1 MFAAILGALAALAW
15 GAWLLRKSRY
25 RAVFRIPAQRNDRC
39 VSRGPHRTIALP
51 AGPHAIDLPAAEY
64 GHDVTALLAL
74 DLASSRAGCLFDPYI
89 EVTSAGQSYRQY
101 FERAVAGTR
110 YLNLSPVLQ
119 RAGGNNARTI
129 ALRGVHLRWKVP
141 AQLLLFDPPAA
152 TAGDTLIVA
161 PHSDDAEIA
170 AFGWYAQR
178 RSWIVTVT
186 GGERSPTD
194 LSPMPSPAEEQMRW
208 LALLRTH
215 DSFTIPELGGVPRQ
229 RCLNLAFPDARL
241 KQLHDNPTDSFA
253 IGCQRTLAR
262 SVLRMGN
269 SLPHLRHGGAHCT
282 WRDLVEELRWILE
295 TVRPRTL
302 LCPHPLVDPH
312 HDHVYTAV
320 ALAAALRASA
330 HRPEVVLLYVVHAN
344 EAPLYPFGAGAS
356 AVSLPPWQQT
366 EWIADSIYSH
376 PLSETMR
383 LAKYFAVEAA
393 HDLRAYP
400 DENPRTLRQLKA
412 LLWRELSGFVS
423 GLGVHPTD
431 FRRRAARANEIYYVV
446 SAEGL
451 LQLAQRAA
459 YPLADTAQSMH
470 RQLA

>member
-1 MFAAILGALAALAW
+1 MVTAILGALAALAW
-15 GAWLLRKSRY
+15 CVWLLRRRRY
-25 RAVFRIPAQRNDRC
+25 RAVFRIPARRNDQCACRE
-39 VSRGPHRTIALP
+39 PHQTIVLS
-51 AGPHAIDLPAAEY
+51 AGRHAIDLPAAAY
-64 GHDVTALLAL
+64 GHHVTALLTL
-74 DLASSRAGCLFDPYI
+74 DVASTGASRLFDPYI
-89 EVTSAGQSYRQY
+89 EVASEGMNYRQY

-110 YLNLSPVLQ
+110 YLNLSPLLQ
-119 RAGGNNARTI
+119 RAGDKAAGTI
-129 ALRGVHLRWKVP
+129 ALRGVHMHWQAP
-141 AQLLLFDPPAA
+141 ASLLLFEPPAIGD
-152 TAGDTLIVA
+152 GDTLIVA
-161 PHSDDAEIA
+161 PHPDDAEIA

-186 GGERSPTD
+186 AGERSPTD
-194 LSPMPSPAEEQMRW
+194 LSPMAPTREQQMRW
-208 LALLRTH
+208 LALLRAH

-241 KQLHDNPTDSFA
+241 KQMHDNPSDIFA
-253 IGCQRTLAR
+253 VGCQRSLAR
-262 SVLRMGN
+262 STLRAEN
-269 SLPHLRHGGAHCT
+269 ALPELRHGGANCT
-282 WRDLVEELRWILE
+282 WRDLVEDLRWTLE
-295 TVRPRTL
+295 TVRPGTL

-330 HRPEVVLLYVVHAN
+330 HRPKLLLLYVVHAN
-344 EAPLYPFGAGAS
+344 EAPLYPFGAGDS
-356 AVSLPPWQQT
+356 AVSLPPWQHR

-376 PLSETMR
+376 PLSEASR

-400 DENPRTLRQLKA
+400 AENPRTLRELKA

-431 FRRRAARANEIYYVV
+431 YRRRAPRANEIYYVV
-446 SAEGL
+446 STEGF

-459 YPLADTAQSMH
+459 YPRADAAQGIQRPLA
-470 RQLA
+470 